1 MIRHRRLHRQLV
13 NRVNHEIKTRRK
25 QFGQIL
31 FVHKILDFVHPAFR
45 LNLHNPFVQRSYF
58 RLAEI
63 GRERVQLAVH
73 IGNGD
78 IVQINQRQFAHAA
91 AGQGFH
97 RPRAHAAHAHH
108 AHMRLTQSLQALF
121 AV

>member
-1 MIRHRRLHRQLV
+1 M
-13 NRVNHEIKTRRK
+13 
-25 QFGQIL
+25 

-45 LNLHNPFVQRSYF
+45 LNLHNPFVQRSHF
-58 RLAEI
+58 CLAEI
-63 GRERVQLAVH
+63 GRECVQLAVH

-91 AGQGFH
+91 AGQGFN
-97 RPRAHAAHAHH
+97 RPRAHTAHAHH
-108 AHMRLTQSLQALF
+108 AHVCPLQSLQALF